1 VSALPLRLGLA
12 AVAVLLVV
20 LAVGRIGRDD
30 GCTAAGHDA
39 LRLARGTTRAIAAGD
54 DRLVRRLEHDCR
66 GGDDLAQ
73 AGAALA
79 IGGRTA
85 AAERLAR
92 EAIRREPQNF
102 LAWDAL
108 ALAVRKTDRA
118 EARRAVAAAQRLNPR
133 GRAIPLD

>member
-1 VSALPLRLGLA
+1 MSALPLRLGLV

-20 LAVGRIGRDD
+20 LAVGRIRHDD
-30 GCTAAGHDA
+30 GCIAAGHDA
-39 LRLARGTTRAIAAGD
+39 LRAARGNAAALAVSD
-54 DRLVRRLEHDCR
+54 DRIVRRLERDCR

-79 IGGRTA
+79 IGGRTV

-92 EAIRREPQNF
+92 EAIRREPRNF

-108 ALAVRKTDRA
+108 ALAVRRTDRA
-118 EARRAVAAAQRLNPR
+118 QARRAVAEAQRLNPR
-133 GRAIPLD
+133 GRAIPLG